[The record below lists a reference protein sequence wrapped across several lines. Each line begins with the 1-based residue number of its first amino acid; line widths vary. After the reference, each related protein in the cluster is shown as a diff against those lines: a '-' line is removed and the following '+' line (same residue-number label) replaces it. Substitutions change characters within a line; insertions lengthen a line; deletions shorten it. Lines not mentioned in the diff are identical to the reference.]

1 MSLDLAL
8 NIARSGL
15 AAVQRG
21 LAQNA
26 QNVANA
32 DTPGYTRKAV
42 PQESLVAGD
51 RPMGLRTAEARREV
65 DAALAARLDASRAA
79 AAGAAAREELLSGVE
94 QAHGTGE
101 GDGLADALAAFRG
114 GLIALRGAPADA
126 GKQMASLEG
135 AREVAGGLNRL

>member
-32 DTPGYTRKAV
+32 DTAGYTR
-42 PQESLVAGD
+42 
-51 RPMGLRTAEARREV
+51 
-65 DAALAARLDASRAA
+65 
-79 AAGAAAREELLSGVE
+79 
-94 QAHGTGE
+94 
-101 GDGLADALAAFRG
+101 
-114 GLIALRGAPADA
+114 
-126 GKQMASLEG
+126 
-135 AREVAGGLNRL
+135 

>member
-8 NIARSGL
+8 GIARSGL

-42 PQESLVAGD
+42 PQESLVVGD
-51 RPMGLRTAEARREV
+51 RPMGLRTAEARR
-65 DAALAARLDASRAA
+65 ARIGSLAARP
-79 AAGAAAREELLSGVE
+79 
-94 QAHGTGE
+94 
-101 GDGLADALAAFRG
+101 
-114 GLIALRGAPADA
+114 GAPCA
-126 GKQMASLEG
+126 
-135 AREVAGGLNRL
+135 

>member
-32 DTPGYTRKAV
+32 DTAGYTRKSV
-42 PQESLVAGD
+42 GQQSLVADGL
-51 RPMGLRTAEARREV
+51 PMGLRTAEARRDV
-65 DAALAARLDASRAA
+65 DAALLARREPSRRRV
-79 AAGAAAREELLSGVE
+79 GRARPPFGSDRQWRSLPD
-94 QAHGTGE
+94 GT
-101 GDGLADALAAFRG
+101 
-114 GLIALRGAPADA
+114 
-126 GKQMASLEG
+126 
-135 AREVAGGLNRL
+135 